1 MSLKPIPRLVLII
14 AVVAG
19 VGFAINKFIPTKTQ
33 TLATSGA
40 SVTNS
45 VNTEVATPSK
55 VSPQNNTTV
64 EKSLPGNGATYQN
77 IIDRGVVRV
86 SVQSPAKPFFY
97 VEKGVPTG
105 FNYDFLK
112 ILFSQSEFTQK
123 HQKITLDVDNVVD
136 TYSAVPEALLK
147 IDNRG
152 APAIDIAIDG
162 LTFSN
167 EDLSG
172 VVYSIPYIEDFGY
185 ALISPNTANIRSIED
200 VNNFTI
206 GILKGDPDV
215 KAYTMRQWPK
225 ATVVELDDASV
236 NGERSWIK
244 NFIKAGKVDA
254 IVYDYPFAVAEINGT
269 DLQFSFTKLP
279 NSDLKYKIGLR
290 KNDTLLLE
298 NINIAIRKA
307 KADINY
313 ISLLKKYFTTK
324 NASTTT
330 AAATGESIHIV
341 KIGDTL
347 SNISSTLLG
356 NKMRYVE
363 IESRNNL
370 PNPNLIQVGQ
380 KLVIPKK

>member
-1 MSLKPIPRLVLII
+1 MSLKPIPRLILII
-14 AVVAG
+14 CVVAG
-19 VGFAINKFIPTKTQ
+19 IAYSINKLLPSKTQ
-33 TLATSGA
+33 SSVADSSSVPSSTSGEVLNA
-40 SVTNS
+40 VKTQSKNNS
-45 VNTEVATPSK
+45 IE
-55 VSPQNNTTV
+55 
-64 EKSLPGNGATYQN
+64 EKSLQTNGTTYQS
-77 IIDRGVVRV
+77 IIDKGVVRV

-97 VEKGVPTG
+97 VEKGVPAG

-112 ILFSQSEFTQK
+112 ILFAQSEFTLK
-123 HQKITLDVDNVVD
+123 HQKITLDTDNVVD

-147 IDNRG
+147 LDNRG
-152 APAIDIAIDG
+152 GHNVDIAIDG

-167 EDLSG
+167 DDLAG

-185 ALISPNTANIRSIED
+185 ALISPITANIKKIED
-200 VNNFTI
+200 VNNLTI

-215 KAYTMRQWPK
+215 KAYTTRQWPK
-225 ATVVELDDASV
+225 AIIVELDDASI

-244 NFIKAGKVDA
+244 NYIKAGKVDA
-254 IVYDYPFAVAEINGT
+254 IVYDYPFAVAEISGT

-279 NSDLKYKIGLR
+279 NSDLKYKIGVR
-290 KNDTLLLE
+290 KNDAQLLE

-313 ISLLKKYFTTK
+313 VSLLKKYFTTK
-324 NASTTT
+324 NASITTV
-330 AAATGESIHIV
+330 AATGESIHIV

-370 PNPNLIQVGQ
+370 PNPNLIQVSQ

>member
-1 MSLKPIPRLVLII
+1 
-14 AVVAG
+14 VVAG
-19 VGFAINKFIPTKTQ
+19 IAYSINKLLPSKTQ
-33 TLATSGA
+33 SSVADSSSVPSSTSGEVLNA
-40 SVTNS
+40 VKTQSKNNS
-45 VNTEVATPSK
+45 IE
-55 VSPQNNTTV
+55 
-64 EKSLPGNGATYQN
+64 EKSLQTNGTTYQS
-77 IIDRGVVRV
+77 IIDKGVVRV

-97 VEKGVPTG
+97 VEKGVPAG

-112 ILFSQSEFTQK
+112 ILFAQSEFTLK
-123 HQKITLDVDNVVD
+123 HQKITLDTDNVVD

-147 IDNRG
+147 LDNRG
-152 APAIDIAIDG
+152 GHNVDIAIDG

-167 EDLSG
+167 DDLAG

-185 ALISPNTANIRSIED
+185 ALISPITANIKKIED
-200 VNNFTI
+200 VNNLTI

-215 KAYTMRQWPK
+215 KAYTTRQWPK
-225 ATVVELDDASV
+225 AIIVELDDASI

-244 NFIKAGKVDA
+244 NYIKAGKVDA
-254 IVYDYPFAVAEINGT
+254 IVYDYPFAVAEISGT

-279 NSDLKYKIGLR
+279 NSDLKYKIGVQ
-290 KNDTLLLE
+290 KNDAQLLE

-313 ISLLKKYFTTK
+313 VSLLKKYFTTK
-324 NASTTT
+324 NASITTV
-330 AAATGESIHIV
+330 AATGESIHIV